1 MPFSII
7 EIRTLRAK
15 GLGVA
20 LISNILSLLQL
31 IDQHASLIP
40 DICPASIVYDSQ
52 CLANTLGLPEPKAMI

>member
-40 DICPASIVYDSQ
+40 DICLKLSDDGHLP
-52 CLANTLGLPEPKAMI
+52 CTLDLPLS